1 MISITRREGAIGAA
15 VFTAVVALALGGTAL
30 AGHLVGD
37 VASYTGC
44 VSSRGD
50 LSKLQE
56 GNTPLKP
63 CSSGQVE
70 VHLSGGDLTSV
81 VAGTGLT
88 GGAESGAATFRSLLA
103 TRSRKAAR
111 RARRPGGAAARGWC
125 AGTTAPR
132 SLPGHCRSLR
142 SRRAPRERRPLG
154 AA

>member
-88 GGAESGAATFRSLLA
+88 GGAESGAATLQIASGYALPQGC
-103 TRSRKAAR
+103 SQGQEAR
-111 RARRPGGAAARGWC
+111 WSGSAWVVCWNDGAPFPPG
-125 AGTTAPR
+125 P
-132 SLPGHCRSLR
+132 LP
-142 SRRAPRERRPLG
+142 
-154 AA
+154 